1 MSESST
7 GLLEAPAPLDD
18 EVVEPRS
25 KRPLLLLAGAA
36 AIVVVGILA
45 WFLLAGSGS
54 EVEEGPVAAAPKPAA
69 AAPAQPAP
77 EESAPPAQFDG
88 ELGRDPFA
96 PVYEP
101 LPDAA
106 PGEAPAAA
114 AAAPAAAAP
123 VAPAD
128 ASSAS
133 ATQVKVS
140 VADVTATGATVTVD
154 GTSYKAVVG
163 GETFANA
170 FRVYATFD
178 DTCAGLLFG
187 DESLVMCEGD
197 TRSLT
202 A

>member
-7 GLLEAPAPLDD
+7 GLLEAAAPIEDAVP
-18 EVVEPRS
+18 ETRS
-25 KRPLLLLAGAA
+25 KRPLLLVAA
-36 AIVVVGILA
+36 AAAVAVVGVLA

-54 EVEEGPVAAAPKPAA
+54 DVEEGPVAAAPKPAA
-69 AAPAQPAP
+69 AAPAEAGPDQP
-77 EESAPPAQFDG
+77 APPAQFDG

-106 PGEAPAAA
+106 PGAAAGAPAAPA
-114 AAAPAAAAP
+114 GVAPVVPAAPAGG
-123 VAPAD
+123 
-128 ASSAS
+128 S
-133 ATQVKVS
+133 ATQVQVS
-140 VADVTATGATVTVD
+140 VKEVSATGATVTVD
-154 GTSYKAVVG
+154 GTEYKAAVG

-178 DTCAGLLFG
+178 NACAGLLFG
-187 DESLVMCEGD
+187 DESLVMCKGD

-202 A
+202 P